1 MFFGV
6 LQNVAAEYIMH
17 SGVRYEVKVH
27 VVSYGKASTSTERTI
42 IPREF
47 FTYELI
53 KGYNILVYV
62 LVYLTHNSEF
72 YSHKYTCL
80 AKERS
85 NKTALYGLNSTNL
98 HHNSSLYKGR
108 E

>member
-1 MFFGV
+1 MFAGV

-47 FTYELI
+47 FTYYELL
-53 KGYNILVYV
+53 KGFNILVYV
-62 LVYLTHNSEF
+62 QVYLTHNAEF
-72 YSHKYTCL
+72 YSHKHTCL

-85 NKTALYGLNSTNL
+85 NKTAL
-98 HHNSSLYKGR
+98 
-108 E
+108 